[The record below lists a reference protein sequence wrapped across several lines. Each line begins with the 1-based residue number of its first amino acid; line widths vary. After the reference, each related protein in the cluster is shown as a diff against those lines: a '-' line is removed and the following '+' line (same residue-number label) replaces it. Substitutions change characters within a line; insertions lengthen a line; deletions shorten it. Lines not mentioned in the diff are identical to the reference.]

1 MERHD
6 LAQQLAGGCLR
17 MRFSK
22 EDGGLLDLLNHI
34 TADAGD
40 RDMRK
45 QVIYVIGRQSL
56 TGNFLSSR
64 RR

>member
-1 MERHD
+1 
-6 LAQQLAGGCLR
+6 

-22 EDGGLLDLLNHI
+22 EDSGLLDLLNHI
-34 TADAGD
+34 AADTGN
-40 RDMRK
+40 RHMGK

>member
-1 MERHD
+1 
-6 LAQQLAGGCLR
+6 

-40 RDMRK
+40 RDMRN
-45 QVIYVIGRQSL
+45 QVIDVIGRQSL
-56 TGNFLSSR
+56 TRNPLSNR
-64 RR
+64 RT

>member
-1 MERHD
+1 
-6 LAQQLAGGCLR
+6 
-17 MRFSK
+17 MRLSK

-45 QVIYVIGRQSL
+45 QVINVIGRQSL
-56 TGNFLSSR
+56 TRNPLSSR
-64 RR
+64 RT